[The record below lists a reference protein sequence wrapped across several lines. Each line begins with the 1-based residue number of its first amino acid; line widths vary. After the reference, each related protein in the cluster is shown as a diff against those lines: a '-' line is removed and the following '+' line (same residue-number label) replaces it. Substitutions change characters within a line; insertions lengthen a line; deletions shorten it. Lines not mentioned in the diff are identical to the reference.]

1 MAGTLEGLDRRDDA
15 ELAVDV
21 MEFLQEG
28 NVIGFFRVFS
38 DPRAQFGMRE
48 AQTSWLDRCGTLL
61 ITIALVPPTTAI
73 PQRSYLRI
81 Q

>member
-38 DPRAQFGMRE
+38 DPRAQSVCARLKPAGL
-48 AQTSWLDRCGTLL
+48 TGLSPW
-61 ITIALVPPTTAI
+61 
-73 PQRSYLRI
+73 
-81 Q
+81 